1 MINENRPILSK
12 RLSAY
17 LIDILFLFIV
27 IGLISEIKFINPY
40 YDKYME
46 SYEKYNEIVEDYA
59 NDKITIEEFN
69 ESYGE
74 TYYLIS
80 KYSISY
86 NIVIIVCELLYFGVF
101 QKYNNG
107 QTLGKKL
114 MRIKVVNN
122 DGSEKI
128 GVIKSLIRT
137 LTIFYIYIGS
147 VIPLIINSILV
158 FIFKNNYVDI
168 SMIVSYTFLIISIAS
183 LILMIIRKDK
193 RGLQDLITDTKVVYV
208 EK

>member
-158 FIFKNNYVDI
+158 FIFKNNSRTNSINTVNI
-168 SMIVSYTFLIISIAS
+168 QGPKINKTPKIAKTFGTNVRVCS
-183 LILMIIRKDK
+183 
-193 RGLQDLITDTKVVYV
+193 
-208 EK
+208 